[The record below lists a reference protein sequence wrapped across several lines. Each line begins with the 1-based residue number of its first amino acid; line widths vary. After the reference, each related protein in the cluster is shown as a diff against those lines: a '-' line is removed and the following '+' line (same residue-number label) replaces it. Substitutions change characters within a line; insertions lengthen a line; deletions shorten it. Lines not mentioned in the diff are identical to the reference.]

1 MTGKEL
7 LKNVT
12 LLFDS
17 FAGHIFVNWS
27 KVTYPDASV
36 TNGVMHVVNRVLIP
50 KLGLTECED
59 DESFDKDDDNSDA
72 FKAFFG
78 KN

>member
-1 MTGKEL
+1 M
-7 LKNVT
+7 
-12 LLFDS
+12 
-17 FAGHIFVNWS
+17 NWS

-78 KN
+78 NV